1 MQEAARTN
9 RDRTERTRAAL
20 LQAAR
25 ALFVAKGYADT
36 STPEIVAAAGITRGA
51 LYHHFDDKKAL
62 FRAVV
67 AAEAEAVA
75 HDIEQRAAPVKASP
89 VNALLAG
96 GVAYLDAMAVPGR
109 TRLLLIEGP
118 SVLGVAEIRA
128 LDDDTAARTLR
139 EGLQAAIGSSA
150 QLPALADLLSAAF
163 DRAALA
169 IEAGADAKPYH
180 AAIALVIKRLVQSA

>member
-1 MQEAARTN
+1 M
-9 RDRTERTRAAL
+9 
-20 LQAAR
+20 
-25 ALFVAKGYADT
+25 
-36 STPEIVAAAGITRGA
+36 
-51 LYHHFDDKKAL
+51 
-62 FRAVV
+62 
-67 AAEAEAVA
+67 
-75 HDIEQRAAPVKASP
+75 KASP

>member
-51 LYHHFDDKKAL
+51 LYHHFDDKRAL